1 MTNLLLRL
9 FVDNKHRTPTERRLR
24 IGTVGGACGIIAN
37 LLLSVI
43 KLMAGIVFHSIA
55 LVADAVNN
63 VTDAASSVITFV
75 GFKLS
80 AKKPDS
86 DHPYGHGRVEYV
98 SGLVMAFMVLVLGLT
113 LAKSAL
119 ERVLSPEPLIFSYL
133 GVAAM
138 VISIVVK
145 LWLSVFYKKL
155 QTETDSS
162 TFGAA
167 SCDSRN
173 DVISTSA
180 VLVCTLIYAFTDVN
194 LDGIVGLA
202 VSVFILVSGIG
213 LIKET
218 LDPLLGQPPPPELVD
233 EISAKVLSYDEI
245 IGIHDLVVHNY
256 GPGRMFASLHV
267 EVAHD
272 SDFMYIHD
280 LVDNIEKDFMSCL
293 GIETVIHMDPI
304 VTDDPVINDLRAH
317 IIDITADIDKRLT
330 IHDFRAVPGPTHTNV
345 IFDIVVPADICFSDK
360 ELKEKIDIEL
370 TEMHPECFTVIT
382 FDRSYI

>member
-1 MTNLLLRL
+1 MTNFLLRL

-43 KLMAGIVFHSIA
+43 KLLAGIVFHSIA

-63 VTDAASSVITFV
+63 VTDAASAVITFV

-80 AKKPDS
+80 GKKADS
-86 DHPYGHGRVEYV
+86 DHPYGHGRVEYI
-98 SGLVMAFMVLVLGLT
+98 SGLIMAFLVLFLGIT

-119 ERVLSPEPLIFSYL
+119 ERVLSPKPLIFSYL
-133 GVAAM
+133 GVAVM

-202 VSVFILVSGIG
+202 VSVFIVVSGIG

-267 EVAHD
+267 EIPYD

-280 LVDNIEKDFMSCL
+280 LVDNIEKEFMTSL

-304 VTDDPVINDLRAH
+304 VTDDPVINDLKAH
-317 IIDITADIDKRLT
+317 IVDITASIDKRLT

-345 IFDIVVPADICFSDK
+345 IFDIVVPSEFPFDDK
-360 ELKEKIDIEL
+360 CLKEKIDTLL
-370 TEMHPECFTVIT
+370 TEEHPECFTVIT